1 MKHLNA
7 CLGHL
12 ALICATLLALT
23 SSATAFDAPTRI
35 DRSLSLNSLCELNA
49 FVRNLNGGL
58 ASVRVSPLSSGSAQP
73 QGARGVGF
81 VNGGLTTALSAVTTA
96 NLQAHCSLADVTNL
110 VQQGAA
116 GGYSGHGLIQ
126 LSFQATQTPGGD
138 AIDGNRYDYLAEIRG
153 GATATTVT
161 VDRTLVNEAPT
172 VTLGSPSGPDGSG
185 KYTVIATL
193 SENSTDFTVGDLTL
207 TNATATL
214 SGSGSSYTIVL
225 TQTAVGSVK
234 LSVPK
239 GAFTDSA
246 GLGNWVPSSEVE
258 FDGDTTAP
266 TVSIAAFTG
275 AVNSNKTAVI
285 TLSEASSDFAVGDL
299 TLTNATATL
308 TGSGTSYTAVLT
320 PSSDGEVKLSVGA
333 GTFTDAVGNGNT
345 VSNEV
350 TTTYDTTAPTVS
362 IGAFTGAANGNKT
375 AVITL
380 SEVSN
385 NFAVGDLTLTNAA
398 ATLSGSGTSYT
409 AVLTPSSDGEV
420 KLSVAANTFTD
431 AAGYDNS
438 ASNEVSSTYDSTVPT
453 VTIAAFT
460 GAANGNQTAVIT
472 CTAPPENW
480 ITLS

>member
-1 MKHLNA
+1 M
-7 CLGHL
+7 
-12 ALICATLLALT
+12 
-23 SSATAFDAPTRI
+23 
-35 DRSLSLNSLCELNA
+35 
-49 FVRNLNGGL
+49 
-58 ASVRVSPLSSGSAQP
+58 
-73 QGARGVGF
+73 
-81 VNGGLTTALSAVTTA
+81 
-96 NLQAHCSLADVTNL
+96 
-110 VQQGAA
+110 
-116 GGYSGHGLIQ
+116 
-126 LSFQATQTPGGD
+126 
-138 AIDGNRYDYLAEIRG
+138 
-153 GATATTVT
+153 
-161 VDRTLVNEAPT
+161 
-172 VTLGSPSGPDGSG
+172 
-185 KYTVIATL
+185 
-193 SENSTDFTVGDLTL
+193 
-207 TNATATL
+207 
-214 SGSGSSYTIVL
+214 
-225 TQTAVGSVK
+225 
-234 LSVPK
+234 
-239 GAFTDSA
+239 
-246 GLGNWVPSSEVE
+246 E

-285 TLSEASSDFAVGDL
+285 TLSEASSNFAVGDL

-308 TGSGTSYTAVLT
+308 AGSGTSYTAVLT